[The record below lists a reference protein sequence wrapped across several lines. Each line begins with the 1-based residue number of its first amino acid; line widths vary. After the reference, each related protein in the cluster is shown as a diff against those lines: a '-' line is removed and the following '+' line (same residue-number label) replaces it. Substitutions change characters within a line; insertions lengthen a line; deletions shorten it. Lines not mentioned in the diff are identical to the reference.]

1 MMAKGDSELTLR
13 QAADFGNPGYSQ
25 PENCECYRRYRF
37 DEHKAPFLG
46 FLAVALTI
54 VVIAALLAGLTLAIS
69 SLDMTWLQ
77 IMSTT
82 GPKWQRRQ
90 AEIVS
95 RIKRNASWFLCSM
108 VLTSVVCMETL
119 PIIVQSLFGT
129 GWIPVV
135 VSTIAIAIFSELFPQ
150 YLIPRQ
156 ALLWSYYCWP
166 FIWTC
171 MWLTAIIS
179 WPLSFFLDRLTLPK
193 ERGAMYTSEQLAML
207 IKLHE
212 RQEKHGGHLGP
223 DAGRAARGALDLDGR
238 TLEKSPL
245 GSFYDSKS
253 ITDIA
258 GDPEKADHTTSD
270 IIVPWSA
277 VKFIGIDDLVNE
289 QFIVKIKQF
298 SYSRIPVIGN
308 EDLVTAPPTK
318 HGSASNDHRIY
329 GFLHIKTLL
338 GLDLQN
344 GGKEIR
350 VRDLPLYPLPIVRD
364 DLPLY
369 DLLNMFQ
376 LGISRMAVVV
386 LAPARDWTDNQATL
400 SPNIKD
406 YTRAAV
412 PLWSSATGVNARGSL
427 DLRKLGGR
435 VDWIADFL
443 NATQNDAGDA
453 NPSPIVTGIRCPATL
468 GIITFEDILDTLLQK
483 TSRDEKDFFERRTFD
498 PPTKSRKEGD
508 DNTVRSSRSIF
519 RSRRDI
525 PAHASGAYVAFGGN
539 SQGQGALRRR
549 IPSKTTSAM
558 DGTADVAAFGL
569 DGNDERS
576 VYVHGALTAD
586 HSSYTENSEGGFHG
600 PSSSADTELS
610 TLVQRN
616 ISNHRL
622 SRLKGR
628 SVISTRTVS
637 APENPTE
644 PAFQLGLDILPRH
657 SSCGFSPFVG
667 EAYDATSYEREVPG
681 LDELPVNP
689 EDASDAEEVLPQSL
703 VGGSASSSYY
713 SSHSAVIAR
722 PQTSEAASHIANENV
737 RAGSGMN
744 TLPRINFGPRLA
756 IGTIIS
762 QEIHPREKSFHDD
775 RSLLPSQWRDIESG
789 ESKENTARRTSF
801 WI

>member
-1 MMAKGDSELTLR
+1 MARGDSKLAPR
-13 QAADFGNPGYSQ
+13 QATDLGNPGYSQ

-69 SLDMTWLQ
+69 GLDMTWLQ

-82 GPKWQRRQ
+82 GPKRQRRQ

-108 VLTSVVCMETL
+108 VLTSVICMETL

-135 VSTIAIAIFSELFPQ
+135 VSTVAIAIFSELLPQ

-166 FIWTC
+166 FVWTC
-171 MWLTAIIS
+171 MWLTAVVS
-179 WPLSFFLDRLTLPK
+179 WPLSFLLDRLTLPK

-223 DAGRAARGALDLDGR
+223 DAGRAARGALDLNDR
-238 TLEKSPL
+238 TLEKSHL

-258 GDPEKADHTTSD
+258 GDPEKADHTSSD

-289 QFIVKIKQF
+289 EFIVKIKQF
-298 SYSRIPVIGN
+298 SYSRIPVVGN
-308 EDLVTAPPTK
+308 DAAAPTEN
-318 HGSASNDHRIY
+318 GSASNDQKIF
-329 GFLHIKTLL
+329 GFLQIKTLL

-364 DLPLY
+364 DLPVY

-376 LGISRMAVVV
+376 LGISRMAVVI
-386 LAPARDWTDNQATL
+386 LAPARDWTDNQAAL
-400 SPNIKD
+400 SPDRKD
-406 YTRAAV
+406 HTRAAV
-412 PLWSSATGVNARGSL
+412 PLWSSATGVNVRGSL

-443 NATQNDAGDA
+443 NATQNDTGDA
-453 NPSPIVTGIRCPATL
+453 NPSPIVTGIRCPSPL

-525 PAHASGAYVAFGGN
+525 PTHASGAHVAFGGN

-558 DGTADVAAFGL
+558 DGTPGVAAFGL
-569 DGNDERS
+569 DGNDERNVS
-576 VYVHGALTAD
+576 AHEAPTAD

-610 TLVQRN
+610 TLAQRN
-616 ISNHRL
+616 ISVNHKLR
-622 SRLKGR
+622 RLKGR

-644 PAFQLGLDILPRH
+644 PTFQLGLDILPRH
-657 SSCGFSPFVG
+657 SSSGFSRFVG

-681 LDELPVNP
+681 LDELPANP
-689 EDASDAEEVLPQSL
+689 EDASDAEEVLPQAL
-703 VGGSASSSYY
+703 VGGSVSSSYY
-713 SSHSAVIAR
+713 SSHSGAVAR
-722 PQTSEAASHIANENV
+722 LQTSEPASRIANENI

-744 TLPRINFGPRLA
+744 TLPRMNFGPQLA
-756 IGTIIS
+756 IGSIIS
-762 QEIHPREKSFHDD
+762 QEIHPREKNFHDD

-789 ESKENTARRTSF
+789 ESKQNTARRTSF